1 MKVILLQDVKGQGK
15 KGDLLNA
22 ADGYAR
28 NFLLPRKLAIEANAS
43 ALNEMKNRD
52 AAQKHKVAAAT
63 AAAQADAQKLEGK
76 TVTLREKAGSSGK
89 LFGAVT
95 TKEIA
100 DAIAGQLGV
109 EVDKHKL
116 VLKENIKAFGEY
128 EVKIKLG
135 SDVSATLK
143 LTVIGTD

>member
-15 KGDLLNA
+15 KGDLINA

-28 NFLLPRKLAIEANAS
+28 NFLLPRKLAIEASAS

-52 AAQKHKVAAAT
+52 AAQKHKVAAAS
-63 AAAQADAQKLEGK
+63 AAAQADAQKLAGR
-76 TVTLREKAGSSGK
+76 TVTLKEKAGSSGK

-95 TKEIA
+95 TREIA
-100 DAIAGQLGV
+100 DAITEQLGV

-116 VLKENIKAFGEY
+116 VLNENIKSFGEY
-128 EVKIKLG
+128 EIKIKLG
-135 SDVSATLK
+135 SDVSASIK
-143 LTVIGTD
+143 LSVIGID